1 MNTNDAKAMAEE
13 MIKKHGLDHW
23 KFRYLMDEKNLGLCT
38 YRGKII
44 TLSLQW
50 TKNGEQ
56 EVVKDTVLHEVSH
69 ALNWERNRKTG
80 HGLEWK
86 RICIEVGAKPQEFYT
101 GPKMPPKYEIY
112 HKDTNKVIK
121 SLREYPSWAS
131 DLLKPGVTL
140 KGLCPSTRGKLRIR
154 RVETTV
160 I

>member
-1 MNTNDAKAMAEE
+1 MNTNDAKAMALELME
-13 MIKKHGLDHW
+13 FHRLHGW
-23 KFRYLMDEKNLGLCT
+23 NFNYAMNEKAAGLCT
-38 YRGKII
+38 YKGKII
-44 TLSLQW
+44 TLSLQF
-50 TKNGEQ
+50 TKHGTESL
-56 EVVKDTVLHEVSH
+56 VKNTILHEVSH
-69 ALNWERNRKTG
+69 ALNYIRNGTTG
-80 HGLEWK
+80 HGEDWK
-86 RICIEVGAKPQEFYT
+86 RVCREIGAKPERFYN
-101 GPKMPPKYEIY
+101 GPKLPPKYEIY